1 MADTRTSDQRRKI
14 MQSVGTKD
22 TGPELIVRRKLYAL
36 GYRFRLHRKDLP
48 GKPDIVLPGRKKIIF
63 VHGCF
68 WHGHACRK
76 GQLPKSKLEYWGP
89 KISANVARDRQR
101 LAELKVL
108 GWSTLVL
115 WQCEIAQPDLLE
127 RKLIRFLDP

>member
-1 MADTRTSDQRRKI
+1 